1 MNDLDHMKQL
11 IQLVESAEQLDEI
24 NFKKAAATAMAVGAL
39 AGAPQDA
46 KASDDAVAQG
56 IDSNQPVATQ
66 VAEPQGKKLMGN
78 YTAGMSIDQ
87 VAELSGGK
95 VRANGISTL
104 NTTFS
109 LTGGTG
115 MVDPGD
121 LKVYSKVDGVKTYFE
136 FNDQDKLVGIH
147 SVYGIKGNSPI
158 KKGQGFMGFKRAEM
172 GKVFN
177 KAFQSVKDKAGTPTG
192 KAQTSDGGS
201 FGMGVGGVTSSG
213 KGVALGLD
221 KVGMGSAWVETS
233 NGYIAMDYQTQKG
246 AVNTF
251 RPAVV
256 VVGITSKT
264 TPSDYIQFD

>member
-1 MNDLDHMKQL
+1 MNDLDHMKQMIL
-11 IQLVESAEQLDEI
+11 LVESAEQLDEI
-24 NFKKAAATAMAVGAL
+24 NFKKAAATAMAVGSL

-78 YTAGMSIDQ
+78 YIAGMSMEQ

-95 VRANGISTL
+95 IRPNGISTL

-115 MVDPGD
+115 MVDPRD

-136 FNDQDKLVGIH
+136 SNDQDNLVGIH
-147 SVYGIKGNSPI
+147 SVYAIGRSSPI
-158 KKGQGFMGFKRAEM
+158 KKGEGFMGFKRAEM

-177 KAFQSVKDKAGTPTG
+177 KAYQSVKDKAGTPTS
-192 KAQTSDGGS
+192 KAQSSDGGG
-201 FGMGVGGVTSSG
+201 FGLGIGGVTSSG
-213 KGVALGLD
+213 KGIGIGLD
-221 KVGMGSAWVETS
+221 KIGSGSAWVETT
-233 NGYIAMDYQTQKG
+233 NGYMSMDYMTQKG
-246 AVNTF
+246 VANSF
-251 RPAVV
+251 RPATVV
-256 VVGITSKT
+256 IGITSKT